1 MFLLSH
7 RKRDN
12 TQIRVHVYLL
22 GVKAPNKYNT
32 KRSIKPEQW
41 NKKTR
46 RAKTMRG
53 EQGDHNRKLNLILNE
68 YEFAVERIRNLYG
81 AALIKDKI
89 KSKLDEYFHIEDK
102 KPETVQ
108 ELFDEYIKEI
118 VGLGTLT
125 KEIR

>member
-1 MFLLSH
+1 
-7 RKRDN
+7 
-12 TQIRVHVYLL
+12 
-22 GVKAPNKYNT
+22 
-32 KRSIKPEQW
+32 
-41 NKKTR
+41 
-46 RAKTMRG
+46 MRG

-81 AALIKDKI
+81 AALTKDKI
-89 KSKLDEYFHIEDK
+89 KSKLDEYFNIEDK